1 MTPSGPRQIEEILQ
15 AALALPQEER
25 ARYISE
31 VCADNED
38 LKNEVEKLLKENE
51 DLINEDDD
59 PMLGQRIGAYKIE
72 REIGRGGMGAVYE
85 AVRADGEFKHRVAI
99 KIVKRGMDTDFIL
112 KRFRNERQILA
123 ALDHPN
129 IAHLLSG
136 GTTGDGRPF
145 FVMEFI
151 AGKPLYQ
158 YSDEHRLDIPQ
169 RLQLFTKICDA
180 VQYAHEKMIIHRDL
194 KPTNILVSQNG
205 TPTLLDFGISK
216 LLDPDLI
223 SDTTPQTATSVRM
236 MTVAYASPEQVRGEA
251 VTFLSD
257 VYSLGVLLYE
267 LLTGHKPYLFRNRM
281 QHEIARAI
289 LEDEP
294 EHPSQTV
301 NRKEQTLP
309 LSYVDRDAI
318 TVTHL
323 SDMRA
328 ENPES
333 LQKELEGNLDNITLK
348 ALRKEPSERY
358 QSVADLRDDIMRHL
372 NGQSISAPFYL
383 QKLEESKSVVSDNA
397 ESESQTETVTG
408 EREEKIIAVLPF
420 KLTGTRTTEN
430 TDEEYLSIGL
440 ADALITRLSNQQR
453 FILRPTSSVLRY
465 NHEIDPLVAGRELD
479 VNYVLDGRIKRAGER
494 IRVSV
499 QLLDMR
505 MNAAVWANQFDE
517 RFTDVL
523 ELEDTISEKVADALL
538 PQLTTQERQ
547 QLKKRSTNDPQA
559 YEAYLRGRYFWNQ
572 LTDSSL
578 PKAIESFQ
586 TAVSLDPNYAL
597 PYVGIADFYN
607 WANIYG
613 ILPPSESYPKAKE
626 AAQRALMLDDT
637 LGEAYASL
645 GLTVEGLWDWE
656 EAERLYKRA
665 LELNPNYQH
674 AHEWYSSLLVGTGRF
689 EEGIKEILRA
699 EELDPLTLRT
709 KALVS
714 WSHYQ
719 TRNFVDALAKANQI
733 VELDEFFPQGHFMRG
748 NSLLQLGRPEEALA
762 AIEKGMRLMPDSTL
776 PVYYYCFALV
786 ALNRYEEARAVAHE
800 LEKRTGQYVK
810 PYFIGMCYVAIG
822 EIDKAFDWLEKAFA
836 ECDPWL
842 TWYGTD
848 AKLDSIRNHT
858 RFQKLF
864 QLMNNPLAEQQ
875 KLIENVESDSEKS
888 VAVLPFKLT
897 GVRRPEDTGDEY
909 LCVGLADTLITR
921 LSNVNRL
928 IVRPTSSVLRFNM
941 DSADPFTIGKE
952 LGVDYIVDGNIRRV
966 GEQIRISVQLLNVK
980 EHAMRWASQ
989 FNEKFTDVL
998 QVEDSISRQV
1008 AEVLIPRLTGS
1019 EQNQLNKRGTDN
1031 PEAFEAYLRG
1041 RYYWNTFSQKGLA
1054 KAFEYY
1060 SRAISIA
1067 PDYAL
1072 AYSGMADYY
1081 NWLGINA
1088 VQPFAETSSAAKEY
1102 AIKAIT
1108 FDPTLAEG
1116 YSALGFAVLAKDFDW
1131 HAAEWHY
1138 KRALNLKPNYAIGH
1152 LWYCQFLTVAGRFD
1166 EAVKEG
1172 ERAYA
1177 LDSLTPIIQLGLSWT
1192 YFYARRYDESIKAAR
1207 RLVANEPNYGIGYVF
1222 MSLALFQTG
1231 RFDEA
1236 IEARK
1241 KCAELLG
1248 RTPYT
1253 LNWLAAAYAADKQV
1267 DKANELL
1274 KEIDA
1279 LSVKYYVSPYLT
1291 ATVYCILGEREK
1303 ALELL
1308 EKALEIRDGR
1318 LLWMGVDPQFDSL
1331 RGNERFENILRATNN
1346 PVVLE
1351 QNNNTRT
1358 AS

>member
-1 MTPSGPRQIEEILQ
+1 MTPSRPRQIEEILQ
-15 AALALPQEER
+15 AALALPEEER
-25 ARYISE
+25 ARYIAE
-31 VCADNED
+31 VCAGNEE
-38 LKNEVEKLLKENE
+38 LKNEVEKLLGENE
-51 DLINEDDD
+51 DLINEDED
-59 PMLGQRIGAYKIE
+59 PMIGQRIGAYKIE

-136 GTTGDGRPF
+136 GTTDDGRPF

-158 YSDEHRLDIPQ
+158 YCDEHRMGIQ
-169 RLQLFTKICDA
+169 KRLRLFTKICDA

-194 KPTNILVSQNG
+194 KPTNILVSSNG

-223 SDTTPQTATSVRM
+223 SETTPQTATSVRM
-236 MTVAYASPEQVRGEA
+236 MTVEYASPEQVRGET

-301 NRKEQTLP
+301 NRREQTLP

-333 LQKELEGNLDNITLK
+333 LQKELKGNLDNITLK

-358 QSVADLRDDIMRHL
+358 QSVAELREDIMNHL
-372 NGQSISAPFYL
+372 NEQPISAPFYS
-383 QKLEESKSVVSDNA
+383 QKPDETKSIIVDNA
-397 ESESQTETVTG
+397 GTELQTETVTD
-408 EREEKIIAVLPF
+408 EKEEKIIAVLPF
-420 KLTGTRTTEN
+420 KLTGTRTIEN

-453 FILRPTSSVLRY
+453 FILRPTSSILRY

-494 IRVSV
+494 LRVSV

-538 PQLTTQERQ
+538 PQLTTQERL
-547 QLKKRSTNDPQA
+547 QLKKRGTNNPQA
-559 YEAYLRGRYFWNQ
+559 HEAYLRGRHFWNQ
-572 LTDSSL
+572 FTASSL

-586 TAVSLDPNYAL
+586 AAIALDPNYAL
-597 PYVGIADFYN
+597 PYVGVADFYN
-607 WANIYG
+607 WGSIYG
-613 ILPPSESYPKAKE
+613 ILPPSVCYPKARE
-626 AAQRALMLDDT
+626 AAKRALELDSE
-637 LGEAYASL
+637 LGEAYAAL
-645 GLTVEGLWDWE
+645 GLIHEDMWE
-656 EAERLYKRA
+656 WEAAEECYKRA
-665 LELNPNYQH
+665 IELNPNHPH
-674 AHEWYSSLLVGTGRF
+674 AHEWYSSMLVSLGKF
-689 EEGIKEILRA
+689 DEGIKAIARA
-699 EELDPLTLRT
+699 EELDPLTPRT
-709 KALVS
+709 KALVA
-714 WSHYQ
+714 WSYYQ
-719 TRNFVDALAKANQI
+719 TRDFSEGLAKAEQI
-733 VELDEFFPQGHFMRG
+733 IELDEFFPQGYFQAG
-748 NSLLQLGRPEEALA
+748 NILPHLGRAQDAVE
-762 AIEKGMRLMPDSTL
+762 IIKKGSDLIPDPL
-776 PVYYYCFALV
+776 PKYQLCFALV
-786 ALNRYEEARAVAHE
+786 AANRYEEAKAVADE
-800 LEKRTGQYVK
+800 LLERSTKEYIK
-810 PYFIGMCYVAIG
+810 PYFIAMCFLAIG
-822 EIDKAFDWLEKAFA
+822 ETDKYFEWIEKSFDEH
-836 ECDPWL
+836 DPWIIW
-842 TWYGTD
+842 TGTEP
-848 AKLDSIRNHT
+848 KLDSIRNHP

-864 QLMNNPLAEQQ
+864 ERMNHPLAKQR
-875 KLIENVESDSEKS
+875 IVENVETDSEKS

-897 GVRRPEDTGDEY
+897 GIRKPEDTGDEY

-928 IVRPTSSVLRFNM
+928 IVRPTSSVLRFNI

-952 LGVDYIVDGNIRRV
+952 LGVDFIVDGNIRRV

-989 FNEKFTDVL
+989 FDEKFTDVL

-1081 NWLGINA
+1081 NWIGINA

-1131 HAAEWHY
+1131 KAAESHY

-1172 ERAYA
+1172 ERAYE

-1231 RFDEA
+1231 RYDEA

-1267 DKANELL
+1267 DKATELL
-1274 KEIDA
+1274 KEIEI
-1279 LSVKYYVSPYLT
+1279 LSAKYYVSPYLT
-1291 ATVYCILGEREK
+1291 ATVYCNLGEKER

-1318 LLWMGVDPQFDSL
+1318 LLWLGVDPQFDSL

-1346 PVVLE
+1346 PVAVE
-1351 QNNNTRT
+1351 QNNTGT